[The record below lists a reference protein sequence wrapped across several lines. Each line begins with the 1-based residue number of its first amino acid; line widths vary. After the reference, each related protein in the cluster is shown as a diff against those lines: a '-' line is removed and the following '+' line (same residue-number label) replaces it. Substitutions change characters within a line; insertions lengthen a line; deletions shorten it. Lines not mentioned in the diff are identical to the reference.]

1 MDGEIDGVDCKICL
15 DQDQECKEEGYES
28 ESMEWSVRY
37 TWINIER
44 ATERALGSGDYSILS
59 GILRVL
65 RLMERL
71 YDQNVVVLRGNLSR
85 LWKIW
90 SKSGRISNFKFSGK
104 SGEKLDN

>member
-1 MDGEIDGVDCKICL
+1 MVKSMEWTVKICL
-15 DQDQECKEEGYES
+15 DQDRECKEEGYEL
-28 ESMEWSVRY
+28 ESMEWTVRY
-37 TWINIER
+37 TWINM
-44 ATERALGSGDYSILS
+44 RALRSGDYSILS